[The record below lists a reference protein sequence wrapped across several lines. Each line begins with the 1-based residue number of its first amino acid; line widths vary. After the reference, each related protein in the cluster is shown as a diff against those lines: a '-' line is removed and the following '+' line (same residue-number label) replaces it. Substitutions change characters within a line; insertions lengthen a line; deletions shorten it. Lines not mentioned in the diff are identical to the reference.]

1 MLVLISNL
9 EFRIS
14 NLERC
19 VMSRIGKKPIKVPSG
34 VKVGIGD
41 GRIEVEGKKGKL
53 SALIPPGIR
62 FELEGDTLM
71 AIRETDEKPYPAYH
85 GLARALAAN
94 CIRGVIEGFS
104 KDLDLV
110 GIGYKVD
117 AKPKAVTLTLGYS
130 HPIEFPLPP
139 GISVKVEKQS
149 KTVQNYVATLTVSGA
164 DKQLVGQVAADI
176 RSLRRP
182 DAYKGKGL
190 RYTSEVV
197 RLKVGK
203 KGA

>member
-1 MLVLISNL
+1 
-9 EFRIS
+9 
-14 NLERC
+14 
-19 VMSRIGKKPIKVPSG
+19 MSRIGKKPITVPSG
-34 VKVGIGD
+34 VKVTIGE
-41 GRIEVEGKKGKL
+41 RSLEVEGKGGKL
-53 SALIPPGIR
+53 SAPIPPGIR
-62 FELEGDTLM
+62 FELDGATLT
-71 AIRETDEKPYPAYH
+71 AVRPSDEKPYPAYH

-94 CIRGVIEGFS
+94 LVHGVTNGFS

-117 AKPKAVTLTLGYS
+117 AKPKAITLALGYS
-130 HPIEFPLPP
+130 HPIEFPIPQ
-139 GISVKVEKQS
+139 GIGIKVEKQN
-149 KTVQNYVATLTVSGA
+149 KPQLQNYVATITISGA

-190 RYTSEVV
+190 RYAGETIK
-197 RLKVGK
+197 LKVGK

>member
-1 MLVLISNL
+1 
-9 EFRIS
+9 
-14 NLERC
+14 
-19 VMSRIGKKPIKVPSG
+19 MSRIGKKLIKVPSG
-34 VKVGIGD
+34 VKIVIGD
-41 GRIEVEGKKGKL
+41 RQLEVEGKKAKL
-53 SALIPPGIR
+53 TALIPPGIR
-62 FELEGDTLM
+62 FELNGDTLN
-71 AIRETDEKPYPAYH
+71 AIRESDEKPYPGYH

-94 CIRGVIEGFS
+94 CVRGVTEGFS

-117 AKPKAVTLTLGYS
+117 ARPKAVLLSLGYS
-130 HPIEFPLPP
+130 HPIEFPIPE

-149 KTVQNYVATLTVSGA
+149 KNIQNYVATITISGA
-164 DKQLVGQVAADI
+164 DKQLVGQVAADV
-176 RSLRRP
+176 RSLKRP

-190 RYTSEVV
+190 RYSSETV

>member
-1 MLVLISNL
+1 
-9 EFRIS
+9 
-14 NLERC
+14 
-19 VMSRIGKKPIKVPSG
+19 MSRIGKKPIKVPSG
-34 VKVGIGD
+34 VKVAVRD
-41 GRIEVEGKKGKL
+41 GQLEVEGKKAKL
-53 SALIPPGIR
+53 STPIPPGIR
-62 FELEGDTLM
+62 FELNGDTLT
-71 AIRETDEKPYPAYH
+71 AIRNSDEKPYPAYH

-94 CIRGVIEGFS
+94 SIRGVTEGFS
-104 KDLDLV
+104 KDLDLI

-130 HPIEFPLPP
+130 HPIEFPIPP
-139 GISVKVEKQS
+139 GISIKVEKQS
-149 KTVQNYVATLTVSGA
+149 KSIQNYISTIIISGS

-190 RYTSEVV
+190 RYASEYV

>member
-1 MLVLISNL
+1 
-9 EFRIS
+9 
-14 NLERC
+14 
-19 VMSRIGKKPIKVPSG
+19 MSRIGKKPIKVPSG
-34 VKVGIGD
+34 VKVVIHD
-41 GRIEVEGKKGKL
+41 SQLEIESKKGKL
-53 SALIPPGIR
+53 LSPIPPGIR
-62 FELEGDTLM
+62 FELNGDTLT
-71 AIRETDEKPYPAYH
+71 ALRDSDEKPYPAYH
-85 GLARALAAN
+85 GLARAMASN
-94 CIRGVIEGFS
+94 CILGVTEGFS
-104 KDLDLV
+104 KNLDLV

-117 AKPKAVTLTLGYS
+117 AKPKAMTLSLGYS
-130 HPIEFPLPP
+130 HPIEFPIPQ

-149 KTVQNYVATLTVSGA
+149 KSIQNYVATITISGS

-190 RYTSEVV
+190 RYASEVV

>member
-1 MLVLISNL
+1 
-9 EFRIS
+9 
-14 NLERC
+14 
-19 VMSRIGKKPIKVPSG
+19 MSRIGKKPIKVPSG
-34 VKVGIGD
+34 VKVTI
-41 GRIEVEGKKGKL
+41 RASQLEVEGKKAKL
-53 SALIPPGIR
+53 STLIPSGIR
-62 FELEGDTLM
+62 FELNGDTLT
-71 AIRETDEKPYPAYH
+71 AIRESDEKPYPAYH

-94 CIRGVIEGFS
+94 CIRGVTEGFS
-104 KDLDLV
+104 KDLDLI

-117 AKPKAVTLTLGYS
+117 ARPKAVTLTLGYS

-139 GISVKVEKQS
+139 GINVKVEKQN
-149 KTVQNYVATLTVSGA
+149 KTIQNYIATLTISGP

-190 RYTSEVV
+190 RYASEVV

>member
-1 MLVLISNL
+1 
-9 EFRIS
+9 
-14 NLERC
+14 
-19 VMSRIGKKPIKVPSG
+19 MSRVGKKPIKVPTG
-34 VKVGIGD
+34 VKVKISD
-41 GRIEVEGKKGKL
+41 GHLEIEGKKATL
-53 SALIPPGIR
+53 TAPIPPGIR
-62 FELEGDTLM
+62 FELNGDILT
-71 AIRETDEKPYPAYH
+71 AIRSSNEKPYPAYH

-94 CIRGVIEGFS
+94 CIRGVAEGFS
-104 KDLDLV
+104 KELDLV
-110 GIGYKVD
+110 GIGYKVE
-117 AKPKAVTLTLGYS
+117 AKPKAMTFSLGYS

-139 GISVKVEKQS
+139 GITAKVEKQN
-149 KTVQNYVATLTVSGA
+149 KTIQNYIATIIISGS

-190 RYTSEVV
+190 RYSSETV

>member
-1 MLVLISNL
+1 
-9 EFRIS
+9 
-14 NLERC
+14 
-19 VMSRIGKKPIKVPSG
+19 MSRIGKKPIKVPSG
-34 VKVGIGD
+34 VNVTIGD
-41 GRIEVEGKKGKL
+41 SQLEIEGKTAKL
-53 SALIPPGIR
+53 SAPIPPGIR
-62 FELEGDTLM
+62 FELNGDTLT
-71 AIRETDEKPYPAYH
+71 AIRNSDEKPYPAYH

-94 CIRGVIEGFS
+94 CIRGVAEGFS

-117 AKPKAVTLTLGYS
+117 AKAKAITLILGYS
-130 HPIEFPLPP
+130 HPIEFPIPP
-139 GISVKVEKQS
+139 GITVKVEK
-149 KTVQNYVATLTVSGA
+149 KIKGIQNYVSTITISGP
-164 DKQLVGQVAADI
+164 DKQMVGQFAADL

-190 RYTSEVV
+190 RYASEVV

>member
-1 MLVLISNL
+1 
-9 EFRIS
+9 
-14 NLERC
+14 
-19 VMSRIGKKPIKVPSG
+19 MSRIGKKPIKVPSS
-34 VKVGIGD
+34 VKIKIGD
-41 GRIEVEGKKGKL
+41 GKLEIEGKNGKL
-53 SALIPPGIR
+53 SAPIPSGIR
-62 FELEGDTLM
+62 FELDGDTLN
-71 AIRETDEKPYPAYH
+71 AIRESDEKPYPAYH

-94 CIRGVIEGFS
+94 CVRGVTEGFT

-117 AKPKAVTLTLGYS
+117 AKPKYITLTLGYS
-130 HPIEFPLPP
+130 HPIEVPIPA

-149 KTVQNYVATLTVSGA
+149 RTIQNYVSTIIISGS
-164 DKQLVGQVAADI
+164 DKQMVGQYAADI
-176 RSLRRP
+176 RALKRP

-190 RYTSEVV
+190 RYASEVV

>member
-1 MLVLISNL
+1 
-9 EFRIS
+9 
-14 NLERC
+14 
-19 VMSRIGKKPIKVPSG
+19 MSRVGKKPIIVPSG
-34 VKVGIGD
+34 VKVVISD
-41 GRIEVEGKKGKL
+41 GRVEVEGNKVKL
-53 SALIPPGIR
+53 STGIPPGIR
-62 FELEGDTLM
+62 FELKGDTLT
-71 AIRETDEKPYPAYH
+71 ACRDSDEKPYPAYH
-85 GLARALAAN
+85 GLARSLAAN
-94 CIRGVIEGFS
+94 CIEGVSKGFS

-117 AKPKAVTLTLGYS
+117 LKPKAINLALGFS
-130 HPIEFPLPP
+130 HPIEFPIPP
-139 GISVKVEKQS
+139 GIKVKVEKQNRS
-149 KTVQNYVATLTVSGA
+149 IQNYVATITISGP

-190 RYTSEVV
+190 RYASEVV

>member
-1 MLVLISNL
+1 
-9 EFRIS
+9 
-14 NLERC
+14 
-19 VMSRIGKKPIKVPSG
+19 MSRVGKKPIKVPSG
-34 VKVGIGD
+34 VKAIIRD
-41 GRIEVEGKKGKL
+41 GLLEVEGKNAKL
-53 SALIPPGIR
+53 STPIPPGIR
-62 FELEGDTLM
+62 FELKGDTLT
-71 AIRETDEKPYPAYH
+71 ATRHSDEKPYPAYH

-94 CIRGVIEGFS
+94 CVRGVSEGFS

-110 GIGYKVD
+110 GIGYKVE
-117 AKPKAVTLTLGYS
+117 AKPKALTLALGYS

-139 GISVKVEKQS
+139 GISAKAEKQN
-149 KTVQNYVATLTVSGA
+149 KNIQNYVATITISGP
-164 DKQLVGQVAADI
+164 DKQLVGQVAADV

-190 RYTSEVV
+190 RYASEAV